1 MLRNYDLDTPR
12 GQQEF
17 QRWVVEIIRNEVN
30 SYVNQVLAE
39 RASSANIAD
48 GSSLTDSERIARLE
62 RTIFRG

>member
-1 MLRNYDLDTPR
+1 MLRNYDLDTPK